1 MSIRPRKLRSVP
13 ILPHPVEPDWP
24 AIISAL
30 RQARFPL
37 SQIANHAYCS
47 REHLY
52 NVSAGV
58 LSPSFATGQRLL
70 QLHTYLLENPT

>member
-1 MSIRPRKLRSVP
+1 MSSTPRKLRSVP
-13 ILPHPVEPDWP
+13 RLPHPVEPDWP
-24 AIISAL
+24 AIISTL
-30 RQARFPL
+30 RRARFPL

-52 NVSAGV
+52 NVSAGA

-70 QLHTYLLENPT
+70 QLHAFLQESQT

>member
-1 MSIRPRKLRSVP
+1 MSLRPRKLRPVP
-13 ILPHPVEPDWP
+13 PLPHPVEPDWP

-37 SQIANHAYCS
+37 AQIANHAYCS

-58 LSPSFATGQRLL
+58 ISPSFASGQRLL
-70 QLHTYLLENPT
+70 QLHAFLQESQT